1 MGEIIVCLK
10 NIHIWLVLECYMQW
24 SRNTNKVRHLIMR
37 SDFHCLLVFKNN
49 LLWSR
54 GICELK
60 KGICWRP
67 EFLYFQVNVGTLL
80 IHLLLVLI
88 HIVP

>member
-1 MGEIIVCLK
+1 
-10 NIHIWLVLECYMQW
+10 
-24 SRNTNKVRHLIMR
+24 MR

-54 GICELK
+54 EICELK

-88 HIVP
+88 HMVP